1 MNDGF
6 NFLAGLT
13 LSQEKER
20 FSPTEEGFSAKE
32 KSDKIISNG
41 KRKSWLLVFSSPF
54 KLDKQFQI
62 V

>member
-20 FSPTEEGFSAKE
+20 FIPKEEGFSAKE
-32 KSDKIISNG
+32 KADKIISNS